1 VGSILFCYP
10 RPLWPQKS
18 NVCVG
23 YGIIRLKELVC
34 LGPKVIPLSGAS
46 CTMIGGITYREICI
60 VIYFANTA
68 VKCVIL
74 IFYVY
79 VLIRNEEEIRLKG
92 ILILMI
98 GLISLKLI
106 FSKIDLEKTFC
117 NLFGLGNTFDSYR
130 N

>member
-1 VGSILFCYP
+1 
-10 RPLWPQKS
+10 
-18 NVCVG
+18 
-23 YGIIRLKELVC
+23 
-34 LGPKVIPLSGAS
+34 
-46 CTMIGGITYREICI
+46 MIGGITYREICI

-68 VKCVIL
+68 VKCVML

-98 GLISLKLI
+98 GLISLKII
-106 FSKIDLEKTFC
+106 FSKIDLEKIFC
-117 NLFGLGNTFDSYR
+117 NLIRLGNTFDSYR